1 MPNTLYTGQKPIKT
15 LEQGNHKMERK
26 VFDKLVR
33 DKIPEMLDKNGGET
47 ETKIL
52 NDEEYIKC
60 LYEKLKEECNEVIEA
75 DSRKDLIEELADL
88 HEVILSLAKAK
99 NIGMEEIESTR
110 IKKREKRGGFD
121 SKIFLKSSNIVNKI

>member
-1 MPNTLYTGQKPIKT
+1 
-15 LEQGNHKMERK
+15 MERK
-26 VFDKLVR
+26 VFNKLVR

-60 LYEKLKEECNEVIEA
+60 LYEKLKEECTEVVEA
-75 DSRKDLIEELADL
+75 ASRKDLIEELADL
-88 HEVILSLAKAK
+88 NEVILSLTKAK
-99 NIGMEEIESTR
+99 NIDMEEIESTR